1 MPSGFTPTTANRQ
14 PVSQGDSV
22 IFDKIFATGGIDLS
36 GGPGSSGTLSSIV
49 GAKREIVSAAAT
61 LTAAQSG
68 ALCVWPAAAGFTYT
82 LPIITAANIG
92 MWFEF
97 LCTITNTSVACKVI
111 TGQATDLIVGG
122 VHVGVLDTTPGAN
135 PGPKFFTFATDK
147 VACTMGGSDTTK
159 GGVVGTRIRLE
170 AVALLQWAITGN
182 IIAAGTI
189 ATPAATS

>member
-1 MPSGFTPTTANRQ
+1 MLPAYIGDDVVFGAVYASSLDLAATNAGVPATFSGH
-14 PVSQGDSV
+14 
-22 IFDKIFATGGIDLS
+22 
-36 GGPGSSGTLSSIV
+36 
-49 GAKREIVSAAAT
+49 KRTVLSAAAT

-68 ALCVWPAAAGFTYT
+68 ALCTWPAAAGFTYT
-82 LPIITAANIG
+82 LPIITAGNIG
-92 MWFEF
+92 MFFEF

-122 VHVGVLDTTPGAN
+122 VHVGVLDTTPAVG

-147 VACTMGGSDTTK
+147 IACSMGGTDTTK
-159 GGVVGTRIRLE
+159 GGVVGSRIRLE

-182 IIAAGTI
+182 IIGAGTI